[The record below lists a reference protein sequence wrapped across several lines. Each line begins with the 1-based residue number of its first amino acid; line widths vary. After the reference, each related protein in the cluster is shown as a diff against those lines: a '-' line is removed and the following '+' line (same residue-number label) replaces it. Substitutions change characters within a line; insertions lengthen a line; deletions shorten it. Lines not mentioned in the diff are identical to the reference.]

1 LEVAEAQHL
10 MDGLDWQGAIKDIQA
25 SVKWLKENGSS
36 KVVFYFK
43 KKIFVCLSTVPSYV
57 FLTQI
62 LLLVGTKI
70 ILVSTRG
77 RNCVLCLFA
86 I

>member
-36 KVVFYFK
+36 KVVFLPF
-43 KKIFVCLSTVPSYV
+43 FFNLCLSFNSS
-57 FLTQI
+57 
-62 LLLVGTKI
+62 LLCFPYSNSVIGWHSKHF
-70 ILVSTRG
+70 G
-77 RNCVLCLFA
+77 
-86 I
+86 